1 MPQKSC
7 LASERC
13 VRSSIEAS
21 ETGKDRKKE
30 KQTEKFSA
38 EILSG
43 SRRTAPPYA
52 GAGGRVKVVFRLLDG
67 TKFPAGWFLPSCP
80 VGNRKGGPPN
90 PVDGTQSLM
99 GSVLIPSLLS

>member
-13 VRSSIEAS
+13 VGSSIEAS

-43 SRRTAPPYA
+43 SLARHPLMPAQ
-52 GAGGRVKVVFRLLDG
+52 GGRVKVVFRLLDG
-67 TKFPAGWFLPSCP
+67 TKFPEGWFFPSCS